1 MGRKNAAKK
10 SARKSSTSTKAATKR
25 TRDSVAK
32 KRTRTPDFAEWP
44 EWSEA
49 KFWAFVRSGLRAKWQ
64 RFPARYAALAQ
75 AKRAYVGDN
84 KNQKWEYQCAAC
96 GQWFLQKDVAVDHIE
111 PAGTLKTYS
120 DLPTFVQK
128 LFVGLDKLQVLCK
141 ACHKDKTAKERLGEI
156 E

>member
-1 MGRKNAAKK
+1 MGKKNAAKK
-10 SARKSSTSTKAATKR
+10 STRKSSTSTKAATKR
-25 TRDSVAK
+25 TR
-32 KRTRTPDFAEWP
+32 TPDFAEWP
-44 EWSEA
+44 DWSEA

-75 AKRAYVGDN
+75 AKRAYVGHN
-84 KNQKWEYQCAAC
+84 KNQKWEYQCAC
-96 GQWFLQKDVAVDHIE
+96 CKCWFLQKDVAVDHIE

-141 ACHKDKTAKERLGEI
+141 ACHGIKTAEERKGETK
-156 E
+156 

>member
-1 MGRKNAAKK
+1 MGKKNAAKK
-10 SARKSSTSTKAATKR
+10 PARKSSTSTKAAT
-25 TRDSVAK
+25 

-84 KNQKWEYQCAAC
+84 RNQKWEYRCCNCEQY
-96 GQWFLQKDVAVDHIE
+96 FLQKDVAVDHIH

-120 DLPTFVQK
+120 DLPAFVQK
-128 LFVGLDKLQVLCK
+128 LFVGLDKLQVLCRE
-141 ACHKDKTAKERLGEI
+141 CHAKKTKEERNAENS
-156 E
+156 EDS

>member
-1 MGRKNAAKK
+1 MGKKNAAKK

-25 TRDSVAK
+25 TR
-32 KRTRTPDFAEWP
+32 TPDFAEWP
-44 EWSEA
+44 DWSEA

-84 KNQKWEYQCAAC
+84 KNQKWEYCCSAC

-128 LFVGLDKLQVLCK
+128 LFVGLDKLQVLCRV
-141 ACHKDKTAKERLGEI
+141 CHGIKTAEERKGETK
-156 E
+156 